1 MKYKNKEDMKEHIDN
16 LGICALS
23 KFSAINHLSKL
34 GIPLEG
40 MIAIESMV
48 RSIECKLW
56 TLIPLGLGNDEKT
69 FKEQIDNLNSE
80 VKRLIESAKVMKSI
94 IK

>member
-1 MKYKNKEDMKEHIDN
+1 MKYKSKEEVKDHIDN

-23 KFSAINHLSKL
+23 KFSAISHLSKL

-56 TLIPLGLGNDEKT
+56 TIIPLALGNDEIV
-69 FKEQIDNLNSE
+69 FNSQVDHLNNE
-80 VKRLIESAKVMKSI
+80 VKKLIEASKVMALMK
-94 IK
+94 